1 MNALKRIK
9 TKINSL
15 EFLMYLLGIS
25 LSTLLI
31 GYAPSGIALGLFVFF
46 SIRYAFLNRIG
57 FKIQLPLL
65 LPVLLYILFVLSMI
79 WSVDRAQTLKG
90 LERTVSLLLVP
101 IAFAIIP
108 KINKKEFKIVLSLFT
123 VSNFMIGCF
132 FLVVATFNYIKT
144 KTLDAFTYHD
154 LVSIFDLNAIYVSLI
169 FATSLFYLVSLKN
182 RTLMNKIMIVF
193 FLLFLFLLSSKT
205 ILFVICIG
213 ILIYLFSFRFS
224 KLNRKKM
231 LVSSII
237 AIFIIGISSIT
248 LSERFLFEKHSRF
261 NEVLEKD
268 YFGKVYY
275 WTGSSIRLFQLR
287 ILKEQIEEEKILLG
301 GFGLFASKQNMVQRH
316 KDYDTYFKFHHY
328 NYHNQYAQIVSE
340 VGIFGLI
347 SIISILLSC
356 LLRGIK
362 SKDYLL
368 IMFSI
373 MMIFVFFT
381 ESILWRQ
388 RGLFLFIILYCLL
401 YRISSQAQ
409 KINPNIKSFKT

>member
-1 MNALKRIK
+1 
-9 TKINSL
+9 
-15 EFLMYLLGIS
+15 
-25 LSTLLI
+25 
-31 GYAPSGIALGLFVFF
+31 
-46 SIRYAFLNRIG
+46 
-57 FKIQLPLL
+57 
-65 LPVLLYILFVLSMI
+65 
-79 WSVDRAQTLKG
+79 
-90 LERTVSLLLVP
+90 
-101 IAFAIIP
+101 
-108 KINKKEFKIVLSLFT
+108 
-123 VSNFMIGCF
+123 
-132 FLVVATFNYIKT
+132 
-144 KTLDAFTYHD
+144 
-154 LVSIFDLNAIYVSLI
+154 
-169 FATSLFYLVSLKN
+169 
-182 RTLMNKIMIVF
+182 MIVF